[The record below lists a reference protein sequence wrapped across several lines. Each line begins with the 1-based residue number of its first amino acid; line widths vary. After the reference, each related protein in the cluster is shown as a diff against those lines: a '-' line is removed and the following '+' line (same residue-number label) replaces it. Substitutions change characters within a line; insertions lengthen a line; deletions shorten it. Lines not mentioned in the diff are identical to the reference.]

1 MPHTHT
7 HTHTTHTHTHHTHT
21 HTHTP
26 QFSSNDNGHRM
37 LDDFCSWQQ
46 SLKEDGGARF
56 DMAVMVTKNEICE
69 ANGLNCGT
77 LGEL

>member
-1 MPHTHT
+1 
-7 HTHTTHTHTHHTHT
+7 
-21 HTHTP
+21 
-26 QFSSNDNGHRM
+26 M